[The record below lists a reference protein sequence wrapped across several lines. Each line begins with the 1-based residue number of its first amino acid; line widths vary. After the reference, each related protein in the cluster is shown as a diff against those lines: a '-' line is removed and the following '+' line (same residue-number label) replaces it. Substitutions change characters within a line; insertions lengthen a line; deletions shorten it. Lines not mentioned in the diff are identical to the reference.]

1 MRLVLF
7 AALCVSATFGALDA
21 SAASKRRQVRL
32 DVRSVHPVVQAD
44 RKQIEHIRIALEGF
58 ELLSD
63 EPRPPLNVA
72 LVIDRSG
79 SMRGPKLERAKE
91 AASEAIERLQDQD
104 IVSVVL
110 YDTQV
115 EVLVPATKATDR
127 QSILDAIRGITAG
140 SKTALF
146 AGVTKGAAEVRKFLD
161 EERINRVIL
170 LSDGLANIG
179 PQSPQELEGLGQSL
193 MKEGITVSTLGL
205 GLGYNEDLM
214 VGLAKVGGGNHAF
227 IEDASQLAGVFRQE
241 FDGLMSVV
249 ATDFEIE
256 VTIDEQTRPVRMIGS
271 DADIDGQVVRIP
283 LAQLYS
289 EQKRYFVLEVEL
301 DPGQDGTTRPL
312 ADVRVAYRNMAT
324 ETRDT
329 LQTSI
334 ETRFEEDAKI
344 VEDKTDLEVLA
355 SCSLLITNERNCQA
369 TALRD
374 AGQIDAAKQLLLTN
388 SAELSQLSF
397 QCAEAGMA
405 DAAEELKAAE
415 KINEFQSGK
424 IAEAGD
430 WIRTRKSMRA
440 VQNQLEQQQVYSG
453 EIK

>member
-1 MRLVLF
+1 MRWLLSAVLTF
-7 AALCVSATFGALDA
+7 AAGFLVLDA
-21 SAASKRRQVRL
+21 SAAPQRRQVLL

-44 RKQIEHIRIALEGF
+44 EKRVEHIRIALEGF
-58 ELLSD
+58 ELSSD

-91 AASEAIERLQDQD
+91 AATEAIARLQDQD

-115 EVLVPATKATDR
+115 QVLVPATKATDR
-127 QSILDAIRGITAG
+127 ESILAAIRGVQAG
-140 SKTALF
+140 KKTALF

-179 PQSPQELEGLGQSL
+179 PQSPQELEGLGKSL
-193 MKEGITVSTLGL
+193 MKEGISVSTLGL

-249 ATDFEIE
+249 ATDFKIE

-271 DADIDGQVVRIP
+271 EADIDGQIVRIP

-301 DPGQDGTTRPL
+301 DPGTDGSTRPL
-312 ADVRVAYRNMAT
+312 ADVRVEYRNMAT
-324 ETRDT
+324 ETRDA
-329 LQTSI
+329 LQSSI
-334 ETRFEEDAKI
+334 EVRFDEDAKI
-344 VEDKTDLEVLA
+344 VEDKADLEVLA
-355 SCSLLITNERNCQA
+355 SCSLLITNQRNREA

-374 AGQIDAAKQLLLTN
+374 AGQIDAAQKLLLTN
-388 SAELSQLSF
+388 SAELSILSF
-397 QCAEAGMA
+397 QCAEAGM
-405 DAAEELKAAE
+405 DEAAEELKAAE
-415 KINEFQSGK
+415 RVNEFQSEK
-424 IAEAGD
+424 IVDAID
-430 WIRTRKSMRA
+430 WKRTRKSMRA